1 MTKRDH
7 VAKHMPEKAVKGGK
21 RLHDKVMGPAAGS
34 RKAPQLRTGTND
46 LNGTAPQIPPADTG
60 APSMST
66 FFSDSP
72 DSPIDFGMSSTIH
85 DCGPNLG
92 HSNHADE
99 RRPAPSCQAPA
110 SAAPDADIAPWL
122 STGPPASN
130 GGSENG
136 SFFGDRPGKSQTFP
150 TARPG
155 TRASD
160 SVDPMLFNNERRPSM
175 ASATTVSSQN
185 SAPASRTSTGRGTQH
200 RRLGAFFGDD
210 GQDSSRSS
218 DTSILT
224 TGRDHSESSQNRK
237 ARHNSVQ
244 TNNTDGRPASPPS
257 SRPRSPLPS
266 SDVTPWLFQDF
277 KASFSLYESVR
288 IALPSNDGAV
298 NVSKIFIDMGNQ
310 DCQNGCQPQ
319 IRTWRMVVFSTG
331 EVAELKKMMAYLRS
345 WVVLLNYLRLSMV
358 HRAFL
363 DQIHELDTNQGDFQE
378 IQQYGDAPVRH
389 APAGPDRQRY
399 ADDSPSSTNNSHH
412 HHNQHHHHH
421 RLHFPRHRHT
431 RSREDPPK
439 PPSKDMPGNGYPSR
453 PPTLRQESS
462 ASVRAL
468 KDSIS
473 SPMASRTTLATGGTS
488 PSPNSSAT
496 GTPYETVPVARSPGE
511 VPASKKSLLDKIRG
525 HKGEKKPHES
535 LTHLIGSK
543 ISLHDSPVE
552 MSKNYKQDFS
562 PQRRAREGSVATFDS
577 GSTAKAS
584 DYVDAESPVTKKESG
599 PRILHS
605 HGKFPRPTRRGF
617 SHETLPGRDGDK
629 ARNGSLANESLFH
642 LDTDLDNMEGILD
655 SSVKPVSLPYG
666 GIFTGEPISEE
677 PQKEAKDPYSQY
689 DPGGWDAPDSWA
701 VKRVG
706 DENMARLRE
715 IDEAGDPPRLDDD
728 GTPHCVR
735 VFRIDSTFATL
746 STGVNTTVAEILQM
760 LGKKSFLQ
768 DDLDNYQIIMR
779 KHDLQRQ
786 LNPNERPIAIQKT
799 LLEQAGYLA
808 VDRIE
813 EIGREDNSYLCRF
826 TFVPTK
832 LSGYY
837 SLEKEP
843 GQGKGGKYSHV
854 DLQGR
859 SLVTIPITLY
869 QKSTEII
876 SLNLSRNLALDVPK
890 DFIQGCTNLREIR
903 YISNEAWK
911 LPPSFSL
918 ATKLTVLDLSNNC
931 LEQLEHAELEKLQ
944 NLVSL
949 KLSNNKLKYLPAYF
963 NSYHSLRSLNLSSN
977 YLETFPDF
985 LCELQSLVDLDISF
999 NAIRALPKIG
1009 QLTTLERLWATNNRL
1024 AGPFPEQFKQLRN
1037 IKEIDIRFNGITS
1050 LDIFIA
1056 LPRLEQLMV
1065 GHNGITKFEGHFPK
1079 IRILHMDHNPITR
1092 FFFDAPVPTLT
1103 SLNIASGNVAEL
1115 DKDIFERMP
1124 NLAKLNMDKN
1134 HFVNIFAQIGNLRK
1148 LEYLSIAKNPLSNLP
1163 ASIGQ
1168 LQELKY
1174 LDVRE
1179 CNLKKLPS
1187 ELWLC
1192 FRLDTLNVSS
1202 NVLEEFPK
1210 AIAAFQLTQLDSQG
1224 SAPHGSPNTTGL
1236 TSNEPSYEEL
1246 GKLEDFGHRRPSQA
1260 SGGLLSV
1267 GSSPANGNRQGSIV
1281 SVYGP
1286 GGRKASVISRTP
1298 TDGSL
1303 TPINRKDSTNVH
1315 QRLVSTFAGSLR
1327 NLYLAD
1333 NRLTDDVFDELVLL
1347 PELRVLNLSYNE
1359 LYDIPQRSLRRWQ
1372 HLNELYL
1379 SGNELTSLPSDD
1391 LGEVSSLKVL
1401 HINSNKFQVL
1411 PAELGKVQK
1420 LAVLD
1425 VGSNS
1430 LKYNVSNWPYDW
1442 NWNWNQ
1448 NLNYLNFSGNKRL
1461 EIKPV
1466 SRSFATNAATDGGD
1480 LTNFTILQHL
1490 RVLGLMDVTLTIP
1503 SVPDETEDRRVRT
1516 TGSLAGSLTY
1526 GMADSLGKH
1535 EHLSTLDLVVPKFR
1549 GHESETLF
1557 GLFDGQSSSSGGSK
1571 LARYLHEN
1579 FGFHFVEELS
1589 KLKAEFETPSD
1600 ALRRT
1605 FLALNKE
1612 LATIASQ
1619 SLEDKEHHRAPQL
1632 GQRGSISGQTL
1643 NADDLNSGGVA
1654 TVMFLDNMELY
1665 LAHVGDAQAMLV
1677 HSDGGCKMLTR
1688 KHSPGDEVERER
1700 IRRAGG
1706 YVSRHG
1712 KLNEVLDVSRAFGY
1726 IQMMPAVMAAP
1737 DIVQITLREQ
1747 DEMLIIASRE
1757 LWEYMTPD
1765 VAVDVARG
1773 ERGDLMRAAQ
1783 KLRDLAMAFGAT
1795 GKIMVMVVGV
1805 SDLKKRERNRFRS
1818 QILSMGPSHSQ
1829 DDPIFS
1835 SKRGKRKDRPDDSTL
1850 NRLDPEVEAP
1860 TGDVAMVFTDIK
1872 SSTNLWETYPIA
1884 MRSAIKI
1891 HNDIMRRQ
1899 LRVIGGYEVKTEGD
1913 AFMVS
1918 FPTATSALLWCFYV
1932 QGLLLEA
1939 NWPSEILESVHCQ
1952 EVLDSDQNVI
1962 YKGVSVR
1969 MGMHWGRPV
1978 CETDPITRR
1987 MDYFGPMVNRAA
1999 RISGAADG
2007 GQIYVSSDFIAEIH
2021 RVLETYAE
2029 TDRTGSPGSEDAMG
2043 EDAHCAEIRKE
2054 LRQLSS
2060 QGFEVKDLGSHKLKG
2075 LENPEYLYLM
2085 YPHALAGRLAAQQAR
2100 TDAEAAAASVD
2111 PASKTRDSQLTMETQ
2126 NVWDLWNVSLRLEM
2140 ICSAMESPGTESL
2153 RPPERSVLERM
2164 KNRGGEVTDRFLVAF
2179 VEHQVSRIET
2189 SISALYARNLI
2200 RPFRA
2205 GRNPLQDA
2213 CPMGDIWQEIS
2224 SRLAEFE
2231 AMKSHRG
2238 PTVQSEQ

>member
-1 MTKRDH
+1 M
-7 VAKHMPEKAVKGGK
+7 GK
-21 RLHDKVMGPAAGS
+21 R
-34 RKAPQLRTGTND
+34 
-46 LNGTAPQIPPADTG
+46 
-60 APSMST
+60 
-66 FFSDSP
+66 
-72 DSPIDFGMSSTIH
+72 
-85 DCGPNLG
+85 
-92 HSNHADE
+92 
-99 RRPAPSCQAPA
+99 
-110 SAAPDADIAPWL
+110 
-122 STGPPASN
+122 
-130 GGSENG
+130 
-136 SFFGDRPGKSQTFP
+136 
-150 TARPG
+150 
-155 TRASD
+155 
-160 SVDPMLFNNERRPSM
+160 
-175 ASATTVSSQN
+175 
-185 SAPASRTSTGRGTQH
+185 
-200 RRLGAFFGDD
+200 
-210 GQDSSRSS
+210 
-218 DTSILT
+218 SI
-224 TGRDHSESSQNRK
+224 
-237 ARHNSVQ
+237 
-244 TNNTDGRPASPPS
+244 
-257 SRPRSPLPS
+257 
-266 SDVTPWLFQDF
+266 
-277 KASFSLYESVR
+277 
-288 IALPSNDGAV
+288 
-298 NVSKIFIDMGNQ
+298 
-310 DCQNGCQPQ
+310 
-319 IRTWRMVVFSTG
+319 
-331 EVAELKKMMAYLRS
+331 
-345 WVVLLNYLRLSMV
+345 
-358 HRAFL
+358 
-363 DQIHELDTNQGDFQE
+363 
-378 IQQYGDAPVRH
+378 
-389 APAGPDRQRY
+389 
-399 ADDSPSSTNNSHH
+399 
-412 HHNQHHHHH
+412 
-421 RLHFPRHRHT
+421 
-431 RSREDPPK
+431 
-439 PPSKDMPGNGYPSR
+439 
-453 PPTLRQESS
+453 
-462 ASVRAL
+462 
-468 KDSIS
+468 
-473 SPMASRTTLATGGTS
+473 
-488 PSPNSSAT
+488 
-496 GTPYETVPVARSPGE
+496 
-511 VPASKKSLLDKIRG
+511 LDKIRG

-552 MSKNYKQDFS
+552 MNKSHRDDFS
-562 PQRRAREGSVATFDS
+562 PQKRAREGSVATFDS
-577 GSTAKAS
+577 GSTARAS
-584 DYVDAESPVTKKESG
+584 DYINADSSTSKKESG

-605 HGKFPRPTRRGF
+605 HGKFPRPTRRGL
-617 SHETLPGRDGDK
+617 SYETLSGKDGDIP
-629 ARNGSLANESLFH
+629 RNGSVASESLFQ
-642 LDTDLDNMEGILD
+642 LDTDLNNMEGILD
-655 SSVKPVSLPYG
+655 PSIKPASLPYG
-666 GIFTGEPISEE
+666 GIFTGEPINEE
-677 PQKEAKDPYSQY
+677 PQKEAKDPYSAY
-689 DPGGWDAPDSWA
+689 DPGAWDAPDSWA

-799 LLEQAGYLA
+799 LLEQAGYTSS
-808 VDRIE
+808 DRIE

-843 GQGKGGKYSHV
+843 GLGKGGKYSHV
-854 DLQGR
+854 DLKGR

-869 QKSTEII
+869 QKSAEII

-890 DFIQGCTNLREIR
+890 DFIQGCSNLREIR

-918 ATKLTVLDLSNNC
+918 ATRLTVLDLSNNY
-931 LEQLEHAELEKLQ
+931 LEQLEHAELDKLH

-963 NSYHSLRSLNLSSN
+963 NSYQSLRSLNISSN

-985 LCELQSLVDLDISF
+985 LCELKSLVDLDISF

-1024 AGPFPEQFKQLRN
+1024 AGAFSEQFKGLRN
-1037 IKEIDIRFNGITS
+1037 IKEIDFRFNAIMS
-1050 LDIFIA
+1050 LDIFTS

-1079 IRILHMDHNPITR
+1079 IRILHLDHNPVTR
-1092 FFFDAPVPTLT
+1092 FLFDAPVTTLT
-1103 SLNIASGNVAEL
+1103 SLNIASANVAQL
-1115 DKDIFERMP
+1115 DDPIFERMP

-1134 HFVNIFAQIGNLRK
+1134 HFVSISPEIGRLRK
-1148 LEYLSIAKNPLSNLP
+1148 LEYLSIAKNPLSSLP
-1163 ASIGQ
+1163 PTVGN

-1187 ELWLC
+1187 EMWLC

-1202 NVLEEFPK
+1202 NLLEDFPK
-1210 AIAAFQLTQLDSQG
+1210 PTVPNQLTQLDSQG
-1224 SAPHGSPNTTGL
+1224 SGLHSTPSNTGL
-1236 TSNEPSYEEL
+1236 SSTAPLYEEL

-1267 GSSPANGNRQGSIV
+1267 GSSPASGNRQGSIV

-1298 TDGSL
+1298 TDGNL
-1303 TPINRKDSTNVH
+1303 TPVNRKDSTNLQ
-1315 QRLVSTFAGSLR
+1315 QRLASTFASSLR

-1333 NRLTDDVFDELVLL
+1333 NRLTDDVFDELALL
-1347 PELRVLNLSYNE
+1347 PEIRILNLSYNE

-1391 LGEVSSLKVL
+1391 LGEVPSLKVL

-1442 NWNWNQ
+1442 NWNWNR
-1448 NLNYLNFSGNKRL
+1448 NLKYLNFSGNKRL
-1461 EIKPV
+1461 EIKPA
-1466 SRSFATNAATDGGD
+1466 SRSYVNNGTKDGGD
-1480 LTNFTILQHL
+1480 LTNFTILQYL

-1516 TGSLAGSLTY
+1516 TGSLAGSLSY

-1535 EHLSTLDLVVPKFR
+1535 EHLSSIDLVIPKFR

-1579 FGFHFVEELS
+1579 FGYHFVEELS
-1589 KLKAEFETPSD
+1589 KLKAEVESPSD

-1605 FLALNKE
+1605 FLALNKD
-1612 LATIASQ
+1612 LATAASQ
-1619 SLEDKEHHRAPQL
+1619 SMEDKEHHRAPL
-1632 GQRGSISGQTL
+1632 GHRGSIGGQTL
-1643 NADDLNSGGVA
+1643 SADDLSSGGVA

-1677 HSDGGCKMLTR
+1677 HSDGGCKVLTR
-1688 KHSPGDEVERER
+1688 KHSPGDEMERER

-1712 KLNEVLDVSRAFGY
+1712 KLNDVLDVSRAFGY

-1737 DIVQITLREQ
+1737 EIVQITLREQ
-1747 DEMLIIASRE
+1747 DEMIIIASRE
-1757 LWEYMTPD
+1757 LWDYMTPD
-1765 VAVDVARG
+1765 VVVDVARS

-1805 SDLKKRERNRFRS
+1805 SDLKKRERNRWRGQS
-1818 QILSMGPSHSQ
+1818 LSMGPSQIQ
-1829 DDPIFS
+1829 DDPIVS

-1850 NRLDPEVEAP
+1850 QRLDPEVEAP

-1872 SSTNLWETYPIA
+1872 SSTNLWETYPMS
-1884 MRSAIKI
+1884 MRAAIKI
-1891 HNDIMRRQ
+1891 HNEIMRRQ

-1918 FPTATSALLWCFYV
+1918 FPTATSALLWCFSV
-1932 QGLLLEA
+1932 QSLLLEA
-1939 NWPSEILESVHCQ
+1939 NWPSEILQSGHCA
-1952 EVLDSDQNVI
+1952 EVLDADQNVI
-1962 YKGVSVR
+1962 YRGVSVR
-1969 MGMHWGRPV
+1969 MGMHWGNPV
-1978 CETDPITRR
+1978 CEPDPITRR

-2029 TDRTGSPGSEDAMG
+2029 TDRTGSTGSDDMGDDALS
-2043 EDAHCAEIRKE
+2043 AEIRKE
-2054 LRQLSS
+2054 LRQLST

-2111 PASKTRDSQLTMETQ
+2111 PASKTRDSKLTMETE
-2126 NVWDLWNVSLRLEM
+2126 NVWDLWSVSLRLEM
-2140 ICSAMESPGTESL
+2140 ICSAMESPGTTTL
-2153 RPPERSVLERM
+2153 KPPERSVLEKM

-2179 VEHQVSRIET
+2179 VEHQVSRIEVWL
-2189 SISALYARNLI
+2189 S
-2200 RPFRA
+2200 
-2205 GRNPLQDA
+2205 
-2213 CPMGDIWQEIS
+2213 
-2224 SRLAEFE
+2224 
-2231 AMKSHRG
+2231 
-2238 PTVQSEQ
+2238 